1 MKTKLCWVT
10 AALLLGSTAWAQD
23 VGSMPKTNP
32 AYYALTGATI
42 IVGNGQTIENG
53 TVVIRDGLIES
64 VGSGAPPAAARG
76 ISLDGM
82 FVYPGL
88 IDALADIGGAPPA
101 AGAAVGRRGGRG
113 GPAPV
118 MSEEG
123 PGYFAHISAANLLD
137 SDQGDQAAWRN
148 NGVLTRHVSPANGIF
163 KGTTAVINLNGEV
176 SDEMLV
182 QEGIA
187 MALSFRGAGFGSYPG
202 SLMGVIA
209 HIRQTLSDAIH
220 YRDSWSIYRSNRR
233 GLKRPQ
239 TDRTL
244 EALQSVIEGDVPL
257 LFPAKRERE
266 IQRSLDM
273 CKQFNTSCVVAG
285 GFEADQLIPVL
296 KESGTPV
303 LISLNYPRKPRD
315 QHPEAEEN
323 TSTIR
328 YRVNAP
334 AVASN
339 LQAAG
344 VKFGFYSDGASA
356 QDFLAGL
363 RRTSARGLAPED
375 AIRAATLTTAEIL
388 GVSDVLGSIERGKVA
403 NLVVTDQDL
412 FQESAAIKHTFVD
425 GIHFEAPDRPPA
437 GRGGRAGRG
446 EPGGGVSGDWD
457 VQVSLPDRTL
467 NVQFSLAL
475 EQGSLSGEV
484 TSELGTVAISNG
496 RARGGRFSFN
506 ITVDMRGTQTEIT
519 VRGSIEGDSLQGT
532 MESPGTSPIEGS
544 RRPGE

>member
-1 MKTKLCWVT
+1 
-10 AALLLGSTAWAQD
+10 
-23 VGSMPKTNP
+23 MPKTNP
-32 AYYALTGATI
+32 AYYALTGATLVI
-42 IVGNGQTIENG
+42 GNGQTIENG

-64 VGSGAPPAAARG
+64 AGRGGPPAGARS

-82 FVYPGL
+82 FIYPGL
-88 IDALADIGGAPPA
+88 IDALADIGGPPA
-101 AGAAVGRRGGRG
+101 TAAPGAGRRGGRG
-113 GPAPV
+113 GGGAQV

-137 SDQGDQAAWRN
+137 AALGDPAAWRN
-148 NGVLTRHVSPANGIF
+148 QGVLTRHVSPANGIF

-176 SDEMLV
+176 SDKMLI
-182 QEGIA
+182 QENIA
-187 MALSFRGAGFGSYPG
+187 MALSFRGAGFNSYPG

-209 HIRQTLSDAIH
+209 HIRQTLSDAVH
-220 YRDSWSIYRSNRR
+220 YRDSWNVYRTNRR
-233 GLKRPQ
+233 GLQRPE

-244 EALQSVIEGDVPL
+244 EALQPVISGDVPL

-266 IQRSLDM
+266 IQRSIDM
-273 CKQFNTSCVVAG
+273 CQQFNTRCVVAG

-303 LISLNYPRKPRD
+303 LISLNFPRRPRD
-315 QHPEAEEN
+315 QHPEAEED

-344 VKFGFYSDGASA
+344 IKFGFYSDGASA

-363 RRTSARGLAPED
+363 RRTSARGLSPE
-375 AIRAATLTTAEIL
+375 AALRAATLTTAEIL

-403 NLVVTDQDL
+403 NLVVTDKDL
-412 FQESAAIKHTFVD
+412 FQDGAAVKHTFVD
-425 GIHFEAPDRPPA
+425 GIHFDAPDQPAA
-437 GRGGRAGRG
+437 GRGGRGGRG
-446 EPGGGVSGDWD
+446 GAGPGGTMANVSGDWD
-457 VQVSLPDRTL
+457 VRITLPDRTL
-467 NVQFSLAL
+467 NVQFSLSQEERGL
-475 EQGSLSGEV
+475 TGEV
-484 TSELGTVAISNG
+484 TSELGTVPIYDG
-496 RARGGRFSFN
+496 RVRGERFSFN
-506 ITVDMRGTQTEIT
+506 ITVDIQGTQTEIA
-519 VRGSIEGDSLQGT
+519 VRGTVEGDTLQGT
-532 MESPGTSPIEGS
+532 MDSPAGSTPMEGS